1 MSIPYEKKVVG
12 GRLGAWLSAPFPRMM
27 LVRTRKAA
35 TFTTNTAGDWRGSNP
50 LLSSMN
56 GESRAD
62 LSQSPCVLAVSDRC

>member
-35 TFTTNTAGDWRGSNP
+35 TFTTNTAGDWRNIQISEPIIVLLVTNP
-50 LLSSMN
+50 H
-56 GESRAD
+56 A
-62 LSQSPCVLAVSDRC
+62 C